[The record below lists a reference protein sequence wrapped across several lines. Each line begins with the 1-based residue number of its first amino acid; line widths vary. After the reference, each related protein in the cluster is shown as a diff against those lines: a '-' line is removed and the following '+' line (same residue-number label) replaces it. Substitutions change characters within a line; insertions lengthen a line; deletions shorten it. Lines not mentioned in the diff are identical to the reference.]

1 MNVSEKIKYIYDEI
15 ENNNVDNNYIIKY
28 IHLKNIKYTENNNGL
43 FVNLSKIDDK
53 HVDILYKYIHEKSYN
68 IFEQEREEIIL
79 KCIEITNK
87 NTNKTI
93 DKSKIKYK
101 QIKNLSKIDLEIIE
115 LSKTI

>member
-53 HVDILYKYIHEKSYN
+53 HIDILYKYIHEKSYN
-68 IFEQEREEIIL
+68 IFEQEREEIISN
-79 KCIEITNK
+79 CIEITNK
-87 NTNKTI
+87 NKNKNKMNI
-93 DKSKIKYK
+93 IKTYK
-101 QIKNLSKIDLEIIE
+101 QIENLSDIDIQIIE